1 MRKKWALILQ
11 LFSYF
16 SEIHVQTFC
25 YLDNLLYEG
34 LDGGSSKSVV
44 NQILTINH

>member
-11 LFSYF
+11 LFSYI
-16 SEIHVQTFC
+16 SEIQTLC

-44 NQILTINH
+44 NEILDN